1 MTAVASNTTIL
12 SSFYKMDNVLYEIRD
27 KKGILKNGLYEP
39 WKAEVIADLEF
50 SGFIKQEGDKYV
62 LTEEGREVINYDSFL
77 YYNKRIK
84 LYKPEKDVS
93 LPVQQHKHVFLGVY
107 FLVFAFFIIATIL
120 TQMGYGFEWIE
131 NFYVRA
137 LSF

>member
-1 MTAVASNTTIL
+1 MTALASNSTIL

-50 SGFIKQEGDKYV
+50 SGFIKQEGDKYI
-62 LTEEGREVINYDSFL
+62 LTEEGREVINHDSFL

-84 LYKPEKDVS
+84 LYKSEKEDS
-93 LPVQQHKHVFLGVY
+93 LPVQQHKHVFLGIY
-107 FLVFAFFIIATIL
+107 FLVFVLFIVATIL
-120 TQMGYGFEWIE
+120 TQLGYGFEWIE
-131 NFYVRA
+131 NFYIHA